1 MTNDF
6 IVARFWDAA
15 QHWIQDIG
23 CAHQAWGL
31 LCDPQLP
38 DLLRH
43 PNRLPF
49 CVRNAPVACRYLAL
63 LAPLDWQHFPERD
76 LTTDWC
82 IPTIPYA
89 PFVAAYLIKLD
100 QQLMYM
106 PGLRRYLVEHPVL
119 TTILG
124 FPPPVTHGMLTSDAL
139 DGCLPTHRHFARI
152 LRTMPNATLQWLLD
166 DTVRLLQAELAS
178 VTDDF
183 GQAISLDTKHILA
196 WVKEN
201 NPKAYVK
208 DRFDKDHQPAG
219 DPDCK
224 LGCKRKHNQRTTGEK
239 RTDSNE
245 PPTPRRNPRSPKGIQ
260 IGEYY
265 WGYASGVIATKIFG
279 WAEVVLAELTQT
291 FDAADVSYFQPLMVD
306 TERRLG
312 FRPRF
317 GAFDSAFDA
326 WYVYEHFHHK
336 GEPWQEA
343 FAAVPWAKRGPKRTF
358 DAKGLPLCK
367 AGLPMPLKHAYMSR
381 TDRVPHQKGRYACP
395 LLYPEPTGADC
406 PIDDPHWN
414 KGGCTTTLATGIGAR
429 LRHQIDRES
438 TLYKEIYKQRTAT
451 ERINSQAKALGIERP
466 KLRNRQAI
474 TNLNTLIYVLIN
486 LRALHRI
493 RAKKA
498 NRAVVA

>member
-1 MTNDF
+1 MTNRF
-6 IVARFWDAA
+6 VLARFLNTA
-15 QHWIQDIG
+15 QCWIQQIG
-23 CAHQAWGL
+23 RQQAPGL
-31 LCDPQLP
+31 LADPDLP
-38 DLLRH
+38 DLLCQ
-43 PNRLPF
+43 PNRLPLW
-49 CVRNAPVACRYLAL
+49 VRNDPVARRYLEL

-76 LTTDWC
+76 LSTEWG
-82 IPTIPYA
+82 IPALPYA

-100 QQLMYM
+100 QQITYM
-106 PGLRRYLVEHPVL
+106 PGLRRYLVEHPAL
-119 TTILG
+119 TTVLG
-124 FPPPVTHGMLTSDAL
+124 FSQSTPGLITSATL
-139 DGCLPTHRHFARI
+139 DDSLPTHRHFARI
-152 LRTMPNATLQWLLD
+152 LRTLPNTSLQWLLD
-166 DTVRLLQAELAS
+166 DTVRLLQMELAS

-183 GQAISLDTKHILA
+183 GQAVSLDTKHILA

-224 LGCKRKHNQRTTGEK
+224 LGCKRKRNQRATGEK

-245 PPTPRRNPRSPKGIQ
+245 PPTPRSNPRSPQGIQ

-291 FDAADVSYFQPLMVD
+291 FDAADISYFQPLMVD

-317 GAFDSAFDA
+317 GAFDAAFDA
-326 WYVYEHFHHK
+326 WYVYEHFHHE
-336 GEPWQEA
+336 GESWQEA

-358 DAKGLPLCK
+358 DAEGLPLCK
-367 AGLPMPLKHAYMSR
+367 AELPMPLKHAYMSR

-395 LLYPEPTGADC
+395 LLYPEPTGKAC
-406 PIDDPHWN
+406 PIDDSHWD

-429 LRHQIDRES
+429 LRHQIDREG

-474 TNLNTLIYVLIN
+474 TNLNTLIYILIN
-486 LRALHRI
+486 LRALYRI

-498 NRAVVA
+498 NSAVVA